1 MRDLIPYDTCIT
13 IYFGFYVFS
22 HYCVFSNV
30 TVKIVGYK
38 EFDHAFSDLVLMILY
53 FNIWRTPRLSMNPD
67 NLLFVHVT
75 ENVNCATIVQNGS
88 K

>member
-1 MRDLIPYDTCIT
+1 MRDLKSYTQYNCIN
-13 IYFGFYVFS
+13 FSFYVFS
-22 HYCVFSNV
+22 HYSFFKCDSH
-30 TVKIVGYK
+30 VGCK
-38 EFDHAFSDLVLMILY
+38 EFDHAFSDSVLMILY

-67 NLLFVHVT
+67 SLLFVHVT